1 MLTETDVKSAS
12 TEAHESR
19 ISAHLHNPKFVR
31 RAVVEGVLVLAL
43 VVAGSLLMWGG
54 SFARNMVH
62 DQLAAQKIY
71 FPPANSE
78 GLPAK
83 EFPGLQQYGGKQV
96 VNGPMAKAYANQ
108 FIGAHLKATAGGKT
122 YSEVSTLSRANPKD
136 ADLQQQVNTLFKG
149 ETLRGLL
156 LYAWGWSVVGTI
168 AIYSAFAAFL
178 CAAVLLGALVVGFAR
193 PEHR

>member
-1 MLTETDVKSAS
+1 MLTDTDVKATS

-19 ISAHLHNPKFVR
+19 ITAHLHNPKFVR
-31 RAVVEGVLVLAL
+31 RSIVEGVLVLAL

-54 SFARNMVH
+54 GFAKDMVH
-62 DQLAAQKIY
+62 DQLAAQKIF

-78 GLPAK
+78 GLPAQ

-96 VNGPMAKAYANQ
+96 VSGPMAKAYANE

-122 YSEVSTLSRANPKD
+122 YSETSTASRANPKD
-136 ADLQQQVNTLFKG
+136 AELAQQVQTLFRG

-156 LYAWGWSVVGTI
+156 LYAWGWSVVGSI

-178 CAAVLLGALVVGFAR
+178 CAAVLLGALIVGFAR